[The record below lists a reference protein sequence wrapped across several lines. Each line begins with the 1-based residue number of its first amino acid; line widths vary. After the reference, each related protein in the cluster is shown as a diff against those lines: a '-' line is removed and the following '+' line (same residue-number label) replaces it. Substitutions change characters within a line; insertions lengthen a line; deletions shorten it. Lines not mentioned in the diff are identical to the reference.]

1 MDFNL
6 KNIKELFRDKSRD
19 NFYKNLLDI
28 GVDCELAKRGINEE
42 KLLNPWHRRS
52 LGIININEDKP
63 IKYVNII
70 KQDGGKNNP
79 PRWWY
84 FFAIPSNDEIDKEY
98 YMEVKSKRIKSTP
111 VIGKVE
117 SIEWEPNENSK
128 KISDNF
134 SDDEEI
140 NSLSMELG
148 NIKVQSLHDNFS
160 GFSVELEFKRRDKN
174 INNQNW
180 ESLNKIA
187 HICLN
192 YKA

>member
-42 KLLNPWHRRS
+42 KLFNPWHRRS

-84 FFAIPSNDEIDKEY
+84 FFAIPSHNEIDKEDY
-98 YMEVKSKRIKSTP
+98 IEVKSKRIKSTP

-134 SDDEEI
+134 SDDDEI

-160 GFSVELEFKRRDKN
+160 GFSVELEFKRREKN

>member
-42 KLLNPWHRRS
+42 KLFNPWHRRS

-84 FFAIPSNDEIDKEY
+84 FFAIPSHNVIDKEDY
-98 YMEVKSKRIKSTP
+98 IEVKSKRIKSTP
-111 VIGKVE
+111 IIGKVE

-134 SDDEEI
+134 SNYEEI

-160 GFSVELEFKRRDKN
+160 GFSVELEFKRREKN
-174 INNQNW
+174 ISDQNW

>member
-42 KLLNPWHRRS
+42 KLFNPWHRRS

-117 SIEWEPNENSK
+117 SIEWDPNENSK

-140 NSLSMELG
+140 NALSKELG

-160 GFSVELEFKRRDKN
+160 GFSVELEFKRREKN

-187 HICLN
+187 QICLN